1 MQRKNIREIHELI
14 KAKVKKRIFLILLM
28 MVIALITADYF
39 LGGITHYFF
48 SRNINDLSNVIQ
60 GFGFFGWVFFVL
72 LITIKVMIA
81 PMPGLILY
89 VTGAAIYGWFLGAIL
104 VLIGNMIGATLCFYL
119 AKYLGREYLET
130 KISKKK
136 IEKFDVYTEK
146 YGGYALFFLRVNP
159 LTSSDIISYVAG
171 FSKIRFRNFF
181 LGTFIG
187 LLPLSF
193 AQTYFGSI
201 IINLSPWVYWLI
213 FALSIL
219 YIVIMVYL
227 FILATHKNKI
237 EKYKS

>member
-1 MQRKNIREIHELI
+1 LQKKDIGNIQKLI
-14 KAKVKKRIFLILLM
+14 KAKIRNRLFFIVLIIIISLL
-28 MVIALITADYF
+28 VIDYF

-48 SRNINDLSNVIQ
+48 SRNINELSDVIQ
-60 GFGFFGWVFFVL
+60 GFGILGAAIFVL

-89 VTGAAIYGWFLGAIL
+89 VTGAALYGWFLGAIL

-119 AKYLGREYLET
+119 AKYLGRDYLEA
-130 KISKKK
+130 KISRKK
-136 IEKFDVYTEK
+136 IEKFDMYTEK
-146 YGGYALFFLRVNP
+146 YGGYALFFLRINP

-181 LGTFIG
+181 LGTLFG
-187 LLPLSF
+187 LIPLSF

-213 FALSIL
+213 LGLSLL
-219 YIVIMVYL
+219 YVIVMVYL
-227 FILATHKNKI
+227 IFLAMKDK
-237 EKYKS
+237 KKSSVK

>member
-1 MQRKNIREIHELI
+1 MQRKNIRELPKLI
-14 KAKVKKRIFLILLM
+14 RAKLRNRLFFVVLFIIICLLA
-28 MVIALITADYF
+28 VDYI

-48 SRNINDLSNVIQ
+48 SRNINELSSLIQ
-60 GFGFFGWVFFVL
+60 GFGILGAVIFVL

-89 VTGAAIYGWFLGAIL
+89 VTGAAIYGWFFGAIL

-119 AKYLGREYLET
+119 AKYLGRDYIEA
-130 KISKKK
+130 KISKKN
-136 IEKFDVYTEK
+136 IEKFDLYTEK

-171 FSKIRFRNFF
+171 FSKMKFRHFF
-181 LGTFIG
+181 LGTIFG

-213 FALSIL
+213 LGLSLI
-219 YIVIMVYL
+219 YIAVMVYL
-227 FILATHKNKI
+227 FFLATHMNK
-237 EKYKS
+237 KDKKT